1 MGGLAKRLTVAV
13 LATLATAL
21 VAELAFRAT
30 RERFG
35 VRTTDIWELRA
46 HVCDGRSRF
55 RPAAYVGW
63 TFEPGREGVDAS
75 GFLGP
80 GFPRARRPGVARIAC
95 LGGSTTAGNL
105 YEGYAASYPGAL
117 AAVLSERLGHEVEV
131 LNFGV
136 AGWTTAESLVNW
148 MLNARDFAPDVVVV
162 HHAINDVFPRL
173 AEGFRSDYR
182 HYTHPWRE
190 EPTSFLHRFL
200 TRWSDI
206 YAAVQLHEGPF
217 QLSEHVSIPI
227 ERLGRTTLDPATH
240 VAFARNLGL
249 LVEDVRRAGG
259 VPVLMSMPWE
269 RARPSDAF
277 DGLCIDGMREHYE
290 LARSLAAAT
299 DTPFFDLAAVDD
311 PRLAR
316 EFVDRVHFS
325 SAGNRRKAE
334 LLADFLLARGLVR

>member
-1 MGGLAKRLTVAV
+1 MGGFAKRLTVALV
-13 LATLATAL
+13 ATLATAL

-35 VRTTDIWELRA
+35 VRTTEIWELRA

-55 RPAAYVGW
+55 QPAAYVGW

-117 AAVLSERLGHEVEV
+117 AAVLSERLGREVEV
-131 LNFGV
+131 MNFGV

-148 MLNARDFAPDVVVV
+148 MLNGRDYAPDVVIV

-173 AEGFRSDYR
+173 AEGFRADYR

-200 TRWSDI
+200 TRWSDL
-206 YAAVQLHEGPF
+206 YATVQLQGGPF
-217 QLSEHVSIPI
+217 ELSEHVSIPI
-227 ERLGRTTLDPATH
+227 ERLGSTLDPATH
-240 VAFARNLGL
+240 AAFERNLDL

-259 VPVLMSMPWE
+259 VPVLMSMPWDRV
-269 RARPSDAF
+269 RAIEAF
-277 DGLCIDGMREHYE
+277 DGLCIRGMREHNE
-290 LARSLAAAT
+290 LARALAAAT
-299 DTPFFDLAAVDD
+299 DTPFYDLAAVDD
-311 PRLAR
+311 ARLAG
-316 EFVDRVHFS
+316 EFVDRVHLS
-325 SAGNRRKAE
+325 AAGNRRKAE
-334 LLADFLLARGLVR
+334 LLADFLLERGLVR